1 MDYLLA
7 ILIGYGLGCVNP
19 AYFFA
24 KAKGFDIRTKGT
36 MSAGAS
42 NAKTTMGWKYGIFCA
57 LYDAFKSIIAM
68 LIVRHL
74 LKYSKDVVIV
84 AGCAAVIGH
93 IFPFYLNFKG
103 GKGFAAYIGMVFA
116 LNWKL
121 GLILLAIGAILSLLT
136 NWVVMATLTFILTF
150 PIYNIITEDSI
161 ITIVVSI
168 ITTLVILYKHLINFK
183 RLMNKE
189 EIGIN
194 GKNVGFN
201 LKTTNND

>member
-1 MDYLLA
+1 MKYFISLL
-7 ILIGYGLGCVNP
+7 LGYALGCINP

-24 KAKGFDIRTKGT
+24 KAKGFDIRTRGT

-57 LYDAFKSIIAM
+57 LYDALKSVLAMFII
-68 LIVRHL
+68 RL
-74 LKYSKDVVIV
+74 LFNGSEDAAVL
-84 AGCAAVIGH
+84 AGCSAVIGH

-116 LNWKL
+116 INWKL

-136 NWVVMATLTFILTF
+136 NWVVMATLTFILSF
-150 PIYNIITEDSI
+150 PIYNLINNEP
-161 ITIVVSI
+161 TIVTISSAVVS
-168 ITTLVILYKHLINFK
+168 LVILYKHIINFRK
-183 RLMNKE
+183 LFNKE

-194 GKNVGFN
+194 GKPVGFKLRKACN
-201 LKTTNND
+201 K

>member
-1 MDYLLA
+1 MNYIIALL
-7 ILIGYGLGCVNP
+7 LGYGLGCINP

-24 KAKGFDIRTKGT
+24 KAKGFDIRTRGT

-57 LYDAFKSIIAM
+57 LYDALKSVLAMFIIQKLFPGSNDATI
-68 LIVRHL
+68 L
-74 LKYSKDVVIV
+74 
-84 AGCAAVIGH
+84 AGCSAVIGH

-116 LNWKL
+116 INWKL

-136 NWVVMATLTFILTF
+136 NWVVMATLTFILSF
-150 PIYNIITEDSI
+150 PIYNIVTHAQP
-161 ITIVVSI
+161 ITIISSVIVS
-168 ITTLVILYKHLINFK
+168 LVILYKHIINFR
-183 RLMNKE
+183 RLLNKE

-194 GKNVGFN
+194 GKHVGIK
-201 LKTTNND
+201 LKKQ

>member
-1 MDYLLA
+1 MKYFISLL
-7 ILIGYGLGCVNP
+7 LGYVLGCINP

-24 KAKGFDIRTKGT
+24 KAKGFDIRTRGT

-57 LYDAFKSIIAM
+57 LYDALKSVLAMFIIRLLFKGSEDAAI
-68 LIVRHL
+68 L
-74 LKYSKDVVIV
+74 
-84 AGCAAVIGH
+84 AGCSAVIGH

-116 LNWKL
+116 INWKL

-136 NWVVMATLTFILTF
+136 NWVVMATLTFILSF
-150 PIYNIITEDSI
+150 PIYNLISKEPIVVTISS
-161 ITIVVSI
+161 IVVS
-168 ITTLVILYKHLINFK
+168 LVILYKHLVNFRK
-183 RLMNKE
+183 LLNKE

-194 GKNVGFN
+194 GKPVGF
-201 LKTTNND
+201 KVKKACSK